1 MEGASGGAIKVRGRL
16 GGGRGARERAKGR
29 RLLQGANQVRVAR
42 EVCTSAARMPL
53 GVPLPGRAVPGEAG
67 EAPERVVVTSRFAA
81 AGAVSVV
88 EASDWSA
95 MLLPLAATK
104 TTGYWV

>member
-1 MEGASGGAIKVRGRL
+1 M
-16 GGGRGARERAKGR
+16 
-29 RLLQGANQVRVAR
+29 
-42 EVCTSAARMPL
+42 CTSAARMPL

-67 EAPERVVVTSRFAA
+67 EAPERVVVTSRLAA

-95 MLLPLAATK
+95 MLLPLAATRK
-104 TTGYWV
+104 PPVTGCNGISSGTGYRVACPKAVGGRRGG

>member
-1 MEGASGGAIKVRGRL
+1 MR
-16 GGGRGARERAKGR
+16 REATAPG
-29 RLLQGANQVRVAR
+29 LANQIGVAG
-42 EVCTSAARMPL
+42 VCTSAARMPL